1 MKRTASFPADFGAL
15 GVGNE
20 RSCGWNSGAA
30 QGIRAEFRIQFPRHS
45 KRRNS
50 GPNSVISNSWPNSIH
65 PNGVLG
71 EFWRCVEEMC
81 EGVTVRAWE
90 VGTTRQP
97 GSFLS
102 IAAWMVGGRF
112 LQHIQ

>member
-65 PNGVLG
+65 PNGVFLYSCMLLMYL
-71 EFWRCVEEMC
+71 FWCVD
-81 EGVTVRAWE
+81 RY
-90 VGTTRQP
+90 GTYV
-97 GSFLS
+97 
-102 IAAWMVGGRF
+102 I
-112 LQHIQ
+112 